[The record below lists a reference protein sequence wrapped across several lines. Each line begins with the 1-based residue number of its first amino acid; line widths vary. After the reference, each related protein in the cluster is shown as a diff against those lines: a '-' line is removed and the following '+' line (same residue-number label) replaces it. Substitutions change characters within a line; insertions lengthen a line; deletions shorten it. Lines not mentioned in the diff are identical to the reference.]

1 MQLINTSQTG
11 PKKVDLNMIIIIQLS
26 QFFSLCMGVLFPMC
40 GGFFSSFSLCMVGFV
55 CVYGGVR
62 LCVCGGGGLFPVYG
76 GSFPCVWSSL
86 LYVWLFTGSS
96 PCVWGSFTRL
106 CSPTT
111 VLTLYYIKT

>member
-62 LCVCGGGGLFPVYG
+62 LCVCVG
-76 GSFPCVWSSL
+76 GSFSCLWGFFSLCVE
-86 LYVWLFTGSS
+86 LFTV
-96 PCVWGSFTRL
+96 CVALYRL
-106 CSPTT
+106 FPLCMGFFYK
-111 VLTLYYIKT
+111 VV

>member
-62 LCVCGGGGLFPVYG
+62 LCVCGGGGVFFLFMGVLFPVCGALYCMCGSLPALPPVYG
-76 GSFPCVWSSL
+76 VLLQGCVVLL
-86 LYVWLFTGSS
+86 LY
-96 PCVWGSFTRL
+96 
-106 CSPTT
+106 
-111 VLTLYYIKT
+111 